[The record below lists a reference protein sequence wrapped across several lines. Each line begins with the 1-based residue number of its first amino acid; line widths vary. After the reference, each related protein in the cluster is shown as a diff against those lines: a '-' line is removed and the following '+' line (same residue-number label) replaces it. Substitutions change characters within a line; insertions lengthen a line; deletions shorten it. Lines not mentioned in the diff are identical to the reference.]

1 MVDVNRRRLL
11 TGGAAAL
18 AAGAA
23 LTQCGPAQSATP
35 VADGFGGIA
44 EPFHGTHQSGITTAP
59 QAHAL
64 FVAVD
69 LAPDGGRSARDT
81 LAAVLKLWSADAA
94 RLTQGRPA
102 LADTEPELAGRP
114 ARLTVSVGLGPGLFD
129 RIGLAHRRPPTAIEM
144 PAFRTDRLDPAFCGG
159 DVLLQICADDP
170 MVVAHTSRVLLKNV
184 RAMTR
189 QRWRQ
194 RGFRNAHGADGSGRT
209 MRNLMGQVDG
219 TANLRDGA
227 EFDRYIWDEGAG
239 QPWFA
244 GGTILVL
251 RRIRA
256 EMDTWDE
263 LDRTSKEFA
272 VGRRLDTGAPLTG
285 TREDDVPDLD
295 AQVNGIPVIPPNSHV
310 ALARHHND
318 DERFLRRPYNY
329 DDPPPAGVTT
339 DSGLIF
345 ASYLRDPARQF
356 IPVQQRLAD
365 ADAMNQW
372 ITTVGSAT
380 FAMLPGAAEDGW
392 LGQRLLT

>member
-23 LTQCGPAQSATP
+23 LTQCGAAQSATP
-35 VADGFGGIA
+35 AADGFGASA
-44 EPFHGTHQSGITTAP
+44 EPFHGTHQGGITTAP

-64 FVAVD
+64 FVALD
-69 LAPDGGRSARDT
+69 LTPDAGRSAQAT

-114 ARLTVSVGLGPGLFD
+114 ARLTVSVGLGPALFD
-129 RIGLAHRRPPTAIEM
+129 GIGLAHRRPPTAIEM

-194 RGFRNAHGADGSGRT
+194 NGFRHAHGADGSSRT

-219 TANLRDGA
+219 TANLRDTG
-227 EFDRYIWDEGAG
+227 EFDRFIWDEGAG

-263 LDRTSKEFA
+263 LDRASKEFA

-295 AQVNGIPVIPPNSHV
+295 AQVNGIPVIPPNSHI

-380 FAMLPGAAEDGW
+380 FAMLPGVAEGGW
-392 LGQRLLT
+392 LGQGLLS

>member
-1 MVDVNRRRLL
+1 MVEVNRRRLL

-23 LTQCGPAQSATP
+23 LTQCSAAQSATP
-35 VADGFGGIA
+35 DTQGFGA
-44 EPFHGTHQSGITTAP
+44 MTEPFHGPHQGGISTVP

-64 FVAVD
+64 FIA
-69 LAPDGGRSARDT
+69 LELTKSPGRSPREVLT
-81 LAAVLKLWSADAA
+81 AVLKLWTADAA

-114 ARLTVSVGLGPGLFD
+114 ARLTVSVGLGPHVFD
-129 RIGLAHRRPPTAIEM
+129 RVGLAHRSPPTAVEM
-144 PAFRTDRLDPAFCGG
+144 PAFRTDRLDPRFCGG

-194 RGFRNAHGADGSGRT
+194 SGFRNAHGADGSGTT

-219 TANLRDGA
+219 TSNLGTPA
-227 EFDRYIWDEGAG
+227 EFDRFIWDDGAA

-244 GGTILVL
+244 GGTVLVL

-263 LDRTSKEFA
+263 LDRASKEFA

-285 TREDDVPDLD
+285 TAENDVPDLD
-295 AQVNGIPVIPPNSHV
+295 AQVNGIPVIPPNSHI
-310 ALARHHND
+310 ALARHHTD
-318 DERFLRRPYNY
+318 GERFLRRPYNY
-329 DDPPPAGVTT
+329 DDPPPPGVTT

-356 IPVQQRLAD
+356 IPVQHRLAD

-380 FAMLPGAAEDGW
+380 FAMLPGVAEGGW
-392 LGQRLLT
+392 LGQTLLS

>member
-23 LTQCGPAQSATP
+23 LTQCGAAQSAT
-35 VADGFGGIA
+35 VQGFGGAI
-44 EPFHGTHQSGITTAP
+44 EPFHGAHQGGIATPA

-64 FVAVD
+64 FVALD
-69 LAPDGGRSARDT
+69 LRPEPGRSPREALT
-81 LAAVLKLWSADAA
+81 ALLKLWSADAA

-102 LADTEPELAGRP
+102 LADTEPELALRP
-114 ARLTVSVGLGPGLFD
+114 ARLTVGVGLGPAVFD
-129 RIGLAHRRPPTAIEM
+129 RIGLGHKRPATAVEL
-144 PAFRTDRLDPAFCGG
+144 PAFRTDRLDPRFGGG

-170 MVVAHTSRVLLKNV
+170 MVVAHASRVLLKNV
-184 RAMTR
+184 RTMTA

-194 RGFRNAHGADGSGRT
+194 RGFRNAHGADASGST
-209 MRNLMGQVDG
+209 MRNVMGQVDG
-219 TANLRDGA
+219 TANLRTPA
-227 EFDRYIWDEGAG
+227 EFDRYVWDDGAG

-244 GGTILVL
+244 GGTILTL

-256 EMDTWDE
+256 ELDTWDE
-263 LDRTSKEFA
+263 LDRTSKELS
-272 VGRRLDTGAPLTG
+272 VGRRLDSGAPLTG
-285 TREDDVPDLD
+285 TREHDAPDLS
-295 AQVNGIPVIPPNSHV
+295 AQVNGIPVIPPNSHI
-310 ALARHHND
+310 ALAHHRND

-339 DSGLIF
+339 DSGLVF
-345 ASYLRDPARQF
+345 ATYAADPARQF
-356 IPVQQRLAD
+356 VPVQRRLAE

-380 FAMLPGAAEDGW
+380 FAMLPGVAEGDW
-392 LGQRLLT
+392 LGQVLLS